1 MEKSLKTTT
10 EQGVTLSF
18 GRHSSND
25 MVPAKIDKTF
35 AAVKTVRDS
44 VALSPQD
51 VPCLLRLAH
60 TSEESARS
68 VTALLAAN
76 IYALDR
82 FLHLKNGM
90 SNEEVFFAAES
101 VLNEFGGGLTFA
113 DVKIVL
119 EGAKMGKYGMFY
131 ERLSAPQVIEWF
143 RTYFD
148 ERMQAAENYNL
159 SNDRRQYGVPTYRP
173 KPQRETAAAD
183 DDTVYREYM
192 QRKINEMTSNQKLAE
207 Q

>member
-1 MEKSLKTTT
+1 
-10 EQGVTLSF
+10 
-18 GRHSSND
+18 

-35 AAVKTVRDS
+35 AAVRTVQDS

-60 TSEESARS
+60 TSEESAKS

-113 DVKIVL
+113 DIKIVL
-119 EGAKMGKYGMFY
+119 EGAKRGKFGMFY

-159 SNDRRQYGVPTYRP
+159 SHDRRQYGVPTYRT
-173 KPQRETAAAD
+173 KPQRETAAVD
-183 DDTVYREYM
+183 DDTAYREYM
-192 QRKINEMTSNQKLAE
+192 QRKINELASTQKLAE

>member
-1 MEKSLKTTT
+1 MEKALKTTT
-10 EQGVTLSF
+10 EQGVTLTF

-35 AAVKTVRDS
+35 AAVKTVQDS

-60 TSEESARS
+60 TNEESARS

-131 ERLSAPQVIEWF
+131 ERLSAPQVIDWF
-143 RTYFD
+143 KTYFG
-148 ERMQAAENYNL
+148 ERMQAAENFNL

-173 KPQRETAAAD
+173 KQQRETAAAD
-183 DDTVYREYM
+183 DDENYKNYVNRIISQTT
-192 QRKINEMTSNQKLAE
+192 KTKE

>member
-1 MEKSLKTTT
+1 M
-10 EQGVTLSF
+10 TLSF
-18 GRHSSND
+18 GKHFSSD

-35 AAVKTVRDS
+35 ADVRTVQDS

-60 TSEESARS
+60 TSEESAKS

-113 DVKIVL
+113 DIKIVL
-119 EGAKMGKYGMFY
+119 EGAKRGKFGMFY

-159 SNDRRQYGVPTYRP
+159 SHDRRQYGVPTYRT

-183 DDTVYREYM
+183 DDTAYREYM
-192 QRKINEMTSNQKLAE
+192 QRKINELASTQKLAE

>member
-1 MEKSLKTTT
+1 
-10 EQGVTLSF
+10 
-18 GRHSSND
+18 

-35 AAVKTVRDS
+35 AAVKSVQDS

-60 TSEESARS
+60 TSEESAKS

-113 DVKIVL
+113 DIKIVL

-131 ERLSAPQVIEWF
+131 ERLSAPQVIDWF

-159 SNDRRQYGVPTYRP
+159 SHDRRQYGVPTYRT
-173 KPQRETAAAD
+173 KTQRETAAAD
-183 DDTVYREYM
+183 DDENYKNYVNRIISQTTKT
-192 QRKINEMTSNQKLAE
+192 QE